1 MRSGDRSDISQA
13 FTRAKSALRLARWD
27 VSSGDGFMTNFD
39 DQDKIN
45 NYLRREIYIEECYAK
60 SYEMDPYT
68 RIVYRR
74 LRELYWTVSRLAG
87 NARALLAGRKAGARQ
102 IPFAGAMRE
111 QQESPRIFI
120 DATDLL
126 ATGKGTGIQRVV
138 REIARNAGEMG
149 LALPVSIQGGRLIAA
164 NDESDAPAGVDY
176 RAGDILLLLDA
187 GWNRIDDYTHLLSE
201 FRRSGGVV
209 VACLYDLFPLL
220 YPTLYT
226 RGLVANFQVW
236 TDQVLLQ
243 CDAIVAISHSVAESF
258 AAYVKSIERRPR
270 AGMRLGWW
278 RLGADFVA
286 ESDKPVNPRVAQLAG
301 GAPFFLSV
309 GTLEM
314 RKGYPVA
321 LEAFERLWAEGI
333 DASYVIVGRPGW
345 NAAAF
350 EGRLR
355 GHAQMGR
362 RLHWLS
368 DADDADLRFLY
379 ENAQAVILSTFA
391 EGFGLP
397 LAEAAEFGAPV
408 IASDIEVFHEVG
420 GENVRYFSV
429 LDAGSLAARVKEA
442 LAGERAAQEIPTPSW
457 RDSTLELMEMLRKG
471 AYQTTV
477 G

>member
-1 MRSGDRSDISQA
+1 
-13 FTRAKSALRLARWD
+13 
-27 VSSGDGFMTNFD
+27 MTNFD

-45 NYLRREIYIEECYAK
+45 NYLRREVFIEECYAQ

-68 RIVYRR
+68 RVVYRR
-74 LRELYWTVSRLAG
+74 LRELYWTISRLAG
-87 NARALLAGRKAGARQ
+87 NVRAFFSGAKAGGRQ
-102 IPFAGAMRE
+102 RVFSGVIRP

-126 ATGKGTGIQRVV
+126 STGKGTGIQRVV
-138 REIARNAGEMG
+138 REIARNAGELG
-149 LALPVSIQGGRLIAA
+149 LALPVSIEGGRLVAA
-164 NDESDAPAGVDY
+164 TDLPGAPARIDY

-187 GWNRIDDYTHLLSE
+187 GWNRLDDYPRLLSE
-201 FRRSGGVV
+201 FRQSGGVV

-220 YPTLYT
+220 YPPLYT

-243 CDAIVAISHSVAESF
+243 SDAIVAISHSVADSF
-258 AAYVKSIERRPR
+258 AAHVKSIKRKPR

-286 ESDKPVNPRVAQLAG
+286 DSGKGASPRVAELAAR
-301 GAPFFLSV
+301 APYFLSV

-321 LEAFERLWAEGI
+321 LAAFERLWAEGL
-333 DASYVIVGRPGW
+333 DANYVIVGRPGW

-350 EGRLR
+350 EERLR
-355 GHAQMGR
+355 RHAQMGK

-368 DADDADLRFLY
+368 DSDDADLSFLY
-379 ENAQAVILSTFA
+379 RNAKAVILATFA

-397 LAEAAEFGAPV
+397 LAEAAQFGAPV
-408 IASDIEVFHEVG
+408 IASDLAVFHEVG
-420 GENVRYFSV
+420 GEDVRYFSL
-429 LDAGSLAARVKEA
+429 LDPEGLAARVREA
-442 LAGERAAQEIPTPSW
+442 FGEARPTRQIPTPSW
-457 RDSTLELMEMLRKG
+457 RDSTIELMEMLRKG

-477 G
+477 D